1 MTLDKVLDYARASHG
16 HREIITRS
24 VEGPLVRTTYA
35 DVWARAKQVSSGLVD
50 LGVGV
55 GDRVATLGWNTA
67 RHIELWF
74 GTMGVGAVLHT
85 LNPRLLPEQI
95 AWIANHA
102 GDEVLAFDLTF
113 LPIIEK
119 IHAQLLT
126 VRHYI
131 LLTDRAHMPA
141 SSTIPNLRSYEDFID
156 GRPTT
161 AKWGQFD
168 ENTAAGLCYTSG
180 TTGNPKGVLYSHRS
194 NMIHAFAVCMGDNF
208 GLRARDTV
216 LPVVPMF
223 HANAWALTF
232 ACPMVGARMVLPGAK
247 LDGASVYELL
257 ESEKVTITAAVPTVW
272 LMLLAYLRENKLKLS
287 TLQRVIIGGSAVPEA
302 ILRAFEQD
310 YGVEVM
316 HAWGMTEMSPMGT
329 LCVMGPDQD
338 ALDPEARIKLK
349 LKQGRT
355 PFTVEMKIVGDDGA
369 LRPHDGQTFGRLLV
383 RGPAVARAYFRG
395 DGARNA
401 QGTILDDDGFFDTG
415 DVATIDPAG
424 FMQITDRAK
433 DVIKSG
439 GEWISSIEIENLALG
454 ADGVANAAVIGIYH
468 PKWDE
473 RPLLIIQA
481 KPGETPAKDAVLAFL
496 EGKIAKWWTPDDVVF
511 VDAIPLGATGKIN
524 KLALRETFKD
534 YRFPSAQAAE

>member
-1 MTLDKVLDYARASHG
+1 
-16 HREIITRS
+16 
-24 VEGPLVRTTYA
+24 
-35 DVWARAKQVSSGLVD
+35 
-50 LGVGV
+50 
-55 GDRVATLGWNTA
+55 
-67 RHIELWF
+67 
-74 GTMGVGAVLHT
+74 
-85 LNPRLLPEQI
+85 
-95 AWIANHA
+95 
-102 GDEVLAFDLTF
+102 
-113 LPIIEK
+113 
-119 IHAQLLT
+119 
-126 VRHYI
+126 
-131 LLTDRAHMPA
+131 
-141 SSTIPNLRSYEDFID
+141 
-156 GRPTT
+156 
-161 AKWGQFD
+161 
-168 ENTAAGLCYTSG
+168 
-180 TTGNPKGVLYSHRS
+180 
-194 NMIHAFAVCMGDNF
+194 
-208 GLRARDTV
+208 
-216 LPVVPMF
+216 
-223 HANAWALTF
+223 
-232 ACPMVGARMVLPGAK
+232 
-247 LDGASVYELL
+247 
-257 ESEKVTITAAVPTVW
+257 
-272 LMLLAYLRENKLKLS
+272 
-287 TLQRVIIGGSAVPEA
+287 VIIGGSAVPEA